1 MIAPAAVFSAIDR
14 IAVLPS
20 VKTGAVF
27 VGVSGSGTTGSG
39 TTGSGSTG
47 SGSTGSGFY
56 RFRFYRGSGSTGGG
70 VVVTALKTSN
80 GNASDFV
87 NT

>member
-39 TTGSGSTG
+39 TTGSGSMGSTG
-47 SGSTGSGFY
+47 SGSTGGLLD
-56 RFRFYRGSGSTGGG
+56 RVLQVPGLLDRVLRGQGLPG
-70 VVVTALKTSN
+70 LWRLLH
-80 GNASDFV
+80 
-87 NT
+87 